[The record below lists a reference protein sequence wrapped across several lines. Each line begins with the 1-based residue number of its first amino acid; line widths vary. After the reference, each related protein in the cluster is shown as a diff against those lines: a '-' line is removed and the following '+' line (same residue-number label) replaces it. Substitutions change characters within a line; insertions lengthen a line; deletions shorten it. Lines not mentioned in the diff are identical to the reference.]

1 MAKKEVATDLWV
13 HDLLVQA
20 DISLD
25 AQGSTIKELDDA
37 LKTASKRGTGKVG
50 FPEYCG
56 IVKDFVILIEDKAKL
71 SNHLVEVNG
80 AIADDTKSVTDY
92 AMNGALFYGRHLAKN
107 TTYKKFICLGIS
119 GDEKHH
125 RITLYL

>member
-80 AIADDTKSVTDY
+80 AIAEDTKSVTD
-92 AMNGALFYGRHLAKN
+92 
-107 TTYKKFICLGIS
+107 
-119 GDEKHH
+119 
-125 RITLYL
+125 